1 MLALKPDAYGAEINY
16 RCDSQGRY
24 FLANDL
30 FNLKPTLL
38 SRLEHDPKR
47 HPDARYTNLVE
58 SLEGISRNDTEM
70 VSARGI
76 KIGVTPQF
84 DAALRAEAELYP

>member
-1 MLALKPDAYGAEINY
+1 MFPGKRFVQLE
-16 RCDSQGRY
+16 
-24 FLANDL
+24 
-30 FNLKPTLL
+30 PTLL
-38 SRLEHDPKR
+38 SRLEHDPER
-47 HPDARYTNLVE
+47 HPDARYTILVE

-84 DAALRAEAELYP
+84 DAALRAEAEPYP

>member
-1 MLALKPDAYGAEINY
+1 MFPGKRFVQLE
-16 RCDSQGRY
+16 
-24 FLANDL
+24 
-30 FNLKPTLL
+30 PTLL
-38 SRLEHDPKR
+38 SRLEHDPER
-47 HPDARYTNLVE
+47 HPDARYTILVE

>member
-1 MLALKPDAYGAEINY
+1 MFPGKRFVQLE
-16 RCDSQGRY
+16 
-24 FLANDL
+24 
-30 FNLKPTLL
+30 PTLL
-38 SRLEHDPKR
+38 SRLEHDPER

-84 DAALRAEAELYP
+84 DAALRAEAEPYP

>member
-1 MLALKPDAYGAEINY
+1 MFPGKRFVQLE
-16 RCDSQGRY
+16 
-24 FLANDL
+24 
-30 FNLKPTLL
+30 PTLL

-84 DAALRAEAELYP
+84 DAALRAEAEPYP

>member
-1 MLALKPDAYGAEINY
+1 MFPGKRFVQLE
-16 RCDSQGRY
+16 
-24 FLANDL
+24 
-30 FNLKPTLL
+30 PTLL
-38 SRLEHDPKR
+38 SRLQHDPER
-47 HPDARYTNLVE
+47 HPDARYTILVE